1 MKNPDQEYDRLHD
14 HMTAIARERDHA
26 VRTIDELTKQLEEL
40 KDALVLA
47 HEAMRRAFPENQQL
61 ESDKWRKIAGN
72 LYDEMR
78 MRAAECLFRHEDG
91 TKDCVKDYEL
101 ADEQ

>member
-1 MKNPDQEYDRLHD
+1 MLEGNRTDEIMKNPDQEYDRLHD

-47 HEAMRRAFPENQQL
+47 HEALRR
-61 ESDKWRKIAGN
+61 
-72 LYDEMR
+72 EMP
-78 MRAAECLFRHEDG
+78 
-91 TKDCVKDYEL
+91 
-101 ADEQ
+101 

>member
-1 MKNPDQEYDRLHD
+1 MLKGHRTDETMKNPDQEYDRLHD

-47 HEAMRRAFPENQQL
+47 HEALRR
-61 ESDKWRKIAGN
+61 
-72 LYDEMR
+72 EMP
-78 MRAAECLFRHEDG
+78 
-91 TKDCVKDYEL
+91 
-101 ADEQ
+101 